1 MQDAEIVALYWERNE
16 RAIRETE
23 RQYGRYLFQIA
34 HNILREREDS
44 RECVN
49 DTYLRAWNSMPPG
62 RPEAAARPG
71 SRGGTGIPAGKLYG
85 HVPAAMQASPKAEI
99 IRLLPDLLA
108 PAGRIRYTGRSKE
121 DRRIQR

>member
-49 DTYLRAWNSMPPG
+49 DTYLRP
-62 RPEAAARPG
+62 
-71 SRGGTGIPAGKLYG
+71 GIPCLRTCRKLLRALGAEEGPVFLLANYT
-85 HVPAAMQASPKAEI
+85 AMF
-99 IRLLPDLLA
+99 RLLCRL
-108 PAGRIRYTGRSKE
+108 
-121 DRRIQR
+121 RRRRR

>member
-1 MQDAEIVALYWERNE
+1 MQDAGIVALYWERNE

-49 DTYLRAWNSMPPG
+49 DTYLRAWNSMPLGAEEGPVFLL
-62 RPEAAARPG
+62 ANY
-71 SRGGTGIPAGKLYG
+71 T
-85 HVPAAMQASPKAEI
+85 AMF
-99 IRLLPDLLA
+99 RLLCRL
-108 PAGRIRYTGRSKE
+108 
-121 DRRIQR
+121 RRRRR